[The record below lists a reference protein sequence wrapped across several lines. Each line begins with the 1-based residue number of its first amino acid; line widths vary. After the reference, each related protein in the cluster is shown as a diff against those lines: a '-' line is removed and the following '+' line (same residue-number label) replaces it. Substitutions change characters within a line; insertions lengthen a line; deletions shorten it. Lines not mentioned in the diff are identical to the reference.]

1 MKNEFEE
8 EGILKAVDEP
18 RRDFIK
24 RVVIGTA
31 FAVPVINSFSMDG
44 LKLRMVGN
52 QARADEEKAFDSP
65 GPGPGGPPISP
76 GRP

>member
-24 RVVIGTA
+24 KVVFGTA

-44 LKLRMVGN
+44 LKVRKGE
-52 QARADEEKAFDSP
+52 AHAGPGS
-65 GPGPGGPPISP
+65 GPGPGGPPATSP
-76 GRP
+76 FG